1 MKSSFFFSL
10 ISIFTAVLSCSQ
22 NTRSERKKDTYV
34 NDASAVVEIRNPGT
48 TGGNSSHNPP
58 GGGSNLQLVDLHFDK
73 GTSLNFSKI
82 RVSVESLIVRFTNSK
97 EVRLDYDTP
106 KVLYVRSAGKD
117 SSGENNILSFEISAE
132 LASIPIESVKLVLS
146 QGGKAEIF
154 GYDSDL
160 YQTKII
166 SDGIFEGRTEKSNT
180 TFSNSKD
187 YKLTVSLP
195 DTYQESS
202 STKLEAKMEEG
213 KPVELWKNSTVEC
226 QDQSKMEIKDC
237 KYFDE
242 ISNIFSQFC
251 EGKASSNTG
260 KVGFMNFSVGEECT
274 LPIKL
279 HL

>member
-48 TGGNSSHNPP
+48 KGGNSSHNPP